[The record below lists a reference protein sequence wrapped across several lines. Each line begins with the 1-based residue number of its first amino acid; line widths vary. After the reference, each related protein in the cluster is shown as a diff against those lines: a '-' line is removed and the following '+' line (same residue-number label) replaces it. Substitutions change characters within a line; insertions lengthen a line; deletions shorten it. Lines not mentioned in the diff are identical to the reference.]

1 MIFVS
6 EFADEVKAAIDD
18 VVVFARLKNCN
29 ALARRL
35 AVTKQALSK
44 WRQSGVVPAHRALQM
59 ELMTGGEVS
68 WKRMCPD
75 IVADFNDSSEVIY
88 ETSRKN

>member
-1 MIFVS
+1 MNFVS
-6 EFADEVKAAIDD
+6 EFADEVRSAIDD
-18 VVVFARLKNCN
+18 VVKSSGVKNCN

-35 AVTKQALSK
+35 DVSKQALSK
-44 WRQSGVVPAHRALQM
+44 WRQTGVVPAHRALQM
-59 ELMTGGEVS
+59 ELMAKGVVS

-75 IVADFNDSSEVIY
+75 IVADYEQSSEVVY